1 MSLPALCI
9 RRPVFTV
16 MLILL
21 PVIFGL
27 IALRRMGV
35 GLFPNVD
42 LPIVLVTVNRPGAS
56 ADEMETGVT
65 KLLEEEINTISEIDE
80 LRSVSTEGLCQI
92 TVVFKLS
99 KSGDVGFQEVQSKVD
114 RLRARLPSGTEAPLL
129 EKFDVNAAPV
139 LTVAISGERPLRE
152 LTEIAIKEIGE
163 ELSGAAGVGAVTV
176 VGGRRRAIN
185 VTVDARRL
193 DAFDLSI
200 AQVRDGLRAE
210 NVELPGGRVAQER
223 RELVLRTLGRV
234 TDPRELAE
242 VIVANRGGQPVRV
255 KDLGRPADGQGEEV
269 VADTFEEPRTIARL
283 NGRNSVTLV
292 VQKQSGTNTVEVID
306 AVKARLAQ
314 VEATFA
320 RTGRGDVHL
329 EVIRDQSIFVKRS
342 LHEVQVHLMLGAGLV
357 VLTIL
362 LFLRDWRATLI
373 AAVAIPTSLLAAFPV
388 MSWFHLTIDNITLIA
403 LVLVI
408 GIVIDD
414 AVIVIENVFR
424 WIHERGRPPLEA
436 ALEGTKEITLAVVAT
451 TLSLTVIFVPIAFMS
466 GTVGLFLRAFGITCS
481 VCILVSM
488 VVSLTLTPML
498 SSRMLKRAKGGDG
511 GSVARH
517 AAGGDDDA
525 HDHPRTAGVYGW
537 LIERPWLL
545 VLRASMRQRWIVVL
559 ASIVS
564 VASIFPWPVFH
575 FRGLGGMVGLD
586 FVPKDDQS
594 EFQLA
599 LIAPEGWSLERVD
612 GVVRTIE
619 ERVRSW
625 PEVTD
630 VLTQIGDTTGR
641 IAKGE
646 GAVTSATIYI
656 RLVSLE
662 ERRTPFTQFDLMA
675 RARKLLQDDPDLRSS
690 VQIVKAVSG
699 GGFSNNDLE
708 FLLIGPDLDA
718 LHEYADR
725 MLKQLRTLPG
735 LADLDTTLSDR
746 RPELRVAVDRERA
759 NDLGVSISTV
769 AATLRTLVGGEIV
782 SDYKDLQTGEQY
794 DVWLRARG
802 IDRGDPEAIGNLAI
816 PTTSGRLVPL
826 ASVATAGEG
835 LGPAQIDR
843 AARQRKIS
851 LVANLAGM
859 PTAAATAAF
868 MKAFA
873 DLDAPPTYSL
883 VATGSAKNAAES
895 NQAFVFAFGLSLVLM
910 YMILAAQFESFV
922 HPITILLAVPLT
934 IPFAL
939 VSQLLFGTPLTLFSL
954 LGLFL
959 LFGIVKKNGILQVD
973 YVNTLRARAA
983 ADRTVVPA
991 LYREGDA
998 ARARGGFERWVCRLP
1013 ERKRVRLWAILESNR
1028 VRLRP
1033 ILMTT
1038 IMLVAA
1044 MVPIALGKG
1053 PGAANRADMAK
1064 VIIGG
1069 QSLSL
1074 LLSLLITPVAY
1085 SLFDDLSPR
1094 SRNSRNFRQ
1103 TEPREELGGGPAG
1116 E

>member
-9 RRPVFTV
+9 KRPVFTV

-42 LPIVLVTVNRPGAS
+42 LPIVLVTANRPGAS

-80 LRSVSTEGLCQI
+80 LRSVSTEGLSQI

-114 RLRARLPSGTEAPLL
+114 RLRSRLPSGTEAPLL
-129 EKFDVNAAPV
+129 EKFDVSAAPV
-139 LTVAISGERPLRE
+139 LTVAVSGTRPLRE
-152 LTEIAIKEIGE
+152 LTEISVKEIGE
-163 ELSGAAGVGAVTV
+163 ELAGAAGVGSVTV

-185 VTVDARRL
+185 VTIDARRL
-193 DAFDLSI
+193 DAYDLSI
-200 AQVRDGLRAE
+200 EEVRQALRAE
-210 NVELPGGRVAQER
+210 NVELPGGRVAQDR
-223 RELVLRTLGRV
+223 RELVLRTLGCV
-234 TDPRELAE
+234 TDPRELAD
-242 VIVANRGGQPVRV
+242 VIVANRDGQPVRV
-255 KDLGRPADGQGEEV
+255 KDLGGSAGGSAAGDRQDV
-269 VADTFEEPRTIARL
+269 VEDTFEEPRTIARL

-314 VEATFA
+314 IEVTFA
-320 RTGRGDVHL
+320 RTGRTDVRL

-342 LHEVQVHLMLGAGLV
+342 LHEVQVHLMLGAALV
-357 VLTIL
+357 VLTIM

-424 WIHERGRPPLEA
+424 WIHEHGAAPLEA

-498 SSRMLKRAKGGDG
+498 SSRMLKRAKRDHASAAVASDG
-511 GSVARH
+511 EHQSSIE
-517 AAGGDDDA
+517 
-525 HDHPRTAGVYGW
+525 DHRASGVYGW
-537 LIERPWLL
+537 LIEKPWLS

-559 ASIVS
+559 ASLAC
-564 VASIFPWPVFH
+564 VASIFPWPLLH
-575 FRGLGGMVGLD
+575 FRGLGAMVGLD

-599 LIAPEGWSLERVD
+599 LIAPEGWSLERTD
-612 GVVRTIE
+612 EVVRSIE
-619 ERVRSW
+619 ERIRAW

-630 VLTQIGDTTGR
+630 LLTQIGDTSGR
-641 IAKGE
+641 VAKGE
-646 GAVTSATIYI
+646 GPVTPASIYI
-656 RLVSLE
+656 RLVPLE
-662 ERRTPFTQFDLMA
+662 ERHGAFTQFDLMA
-675 RARKLLQDDPDLRSS
+675 RARTLMHDYPDLRSS

-708 FLLIGPDLDA
+708 FLLIGPDLVT
-718 LHEYADR
+718 LHDYADR

-782 SDYKDLQTGEQY
+782 SDYKDEQVGEQY

-802 IDRGDPEAIGNLAI
+802 IDRGDQEAIANLAI
-816 PTTSGRLVPL
+816 PTAGGRLVPL
-826 ASVATAGEG
+826 ASVASAHEG

-859 PTAAATAAF
+859 PTAAATQAF
-868 MKAFA
+868 FKAFA
-873 DLDAPPTYSL
+873 ELDAPPTYAL

-973 YVNTLRARAA
+973 YANTLRARAA
-983 ADRTVVPA
+983 ADPAAVPA
-991 LYREGDA
+991 LYRSGDA
-998 ARARGGFERWVCRLP
+998 RSARNGFERWVCRLP
-1013 ERKRVRLWAILESNR
+1013 AHQRIRLWAVLESNR

-1053 PGAANRADMAK
+1053 SGVANRVDMAK

-1069 QSLSL
+1069 QSLFL
-1074 LLSLLITPVAY
+1074 LFSLLITPVAY
-1085 SLFDDLSPR
+1085 SLFDDLSP
-1094 SRNSRNFRQ
+1094 SS
-1103 TEPREELGGGPAG
+1103 
-1116 E
+1116 

>member
-27 IALRRMGV
+27 IALERMGV

-42 LPIVLVTVNRPGAS
+42 LPIVLVTVNRPGTS

-114 RLRARLPSGTEAPLL
+114 RLRSRLPSGTEAPIL

-139 LTVAISGERPLRE
+139 LTVAVSGVRPLRE
-152 LTEIAIKEIGE
+152 LTEISVKEIGE
-163 ELSGAAGVGAVTV
+163 ELAGAAGVGAVTV
-176 VGGRRRAIN
+176 VGGRRRAVN

-200 AQVRDGLRAE
+200 EQVREALRNE

-234 TDPRELAE
+234 TDPGELAD
-242 VIVANRGGQPVRV
+242 VIVANRDGQPVRV
-255 KDLGRPADGQGEEV
+255 KDLGGDDA

-283 NGRNSVTLV
+283 NGRNAVTLV

-314 VEATFA
+314 IEAAFA
-320 RTGRGDVHL
+320 RTGRGDVRL

-342 LHEVQVHLMLGAGLV
+342 LHEVQVHLLLGAGLV

-388 MSWFHLTIDNITLIA
+388 MGAFHLTIDNITLIA

-436 ALEGTKEITLAVVAT
+436 ALEGTREITLAVVAT

-488 VVSLTLTPML
+488 AVSLTLTPML
-498 SSRMLKRAKGGDG
+498 SSRMLRRAKGGHGASGATDG
-511 GSVARH
+511 A
-517 AAGGDDDA
+517 A
-525 HDHPRTAGVYGW
+525 HDHARTAGVYGR
-537 LIERPWLL
+537 LIEAPWLT
-545 VLRASMRQRWIVVL
+545 VLRASMRHRWIVVL
-559 ASIVS
+559 ASLVS
-564 VASIFPWPVFH
+564 VASIFPWPILH
-575 FRGLGGMVGLD
+575 FRGLGAMVGLD

-612 GVVRTIE
+612 GVIQTIE
-619 ERVRSW
+619 ERVRAW

-630 VLTQIGDTTGR
+630 VLTQIGDTSGR
-641 IAKGE
+641 VAKGE
-646 GAVTSATIYI
+646 GAVTSATIYV
-656 RLVSLE
+656 RLVPLLE
-662 ERRTPFTQFDLMA
+662 RKTPFTQFDLMA
-675 RARKLLQDDPDLRSS
+675 RARHLLVDYPDLRSS

-708 FLLIGPDLDA
+708 FLLIGPDLNA
-718 LHEYADR
+718 LHDYADR
-725 MLKQLRTLPG
+725 MLKRLRTLPG

-746 RPELRVAVDRERA
+746 RPELRVTVDRERA

-769 AATLRTLVGGEIV
+769 ASTLRTLVGGEIV
-782 SDYKDLQTGEQY
+782 SDYKDLQNGEQY

-816 PTTSGRLVPL
+816 PTALNRLVPL

-868 MKAFA
+868 FQAFQA
-873 DLDAPPTYSL
+873 LDAPPTYSL

-895 NQAFVFAFGLSLVLM
+895 NQAFAFAFGLSLVLM

-983 ADRTVVPA
+983 ADPSIVPA
-991 LYREGDA
+991 LYREADA
-998 ARARGGFERWVCRLP
+998 ARARGGFEHWVCRLP
-1013 ERKRVRLWAILESNR
+1013 EPKRIRLWAILESNR

-1094 SRNSRNFRQ
+1094 SRRAARP
-1103 TEPREELGGGPAG
+1103 EALGGGPT
-1116 E
+1116 EE

>member
-114 RLRARLPSGTEAPLL
+114 RLRSRLPSGTEAPLL

-139 LTVAISGERPLRE
+139 LTVAVSGERPLRE

-163 ELSGAAGVGAVTV
+163 ELSGAAGVGSVTV

-234 TDPRELAE
+234 ADPRELAE

-255 KDLGRPADGQGEEV
+255 KDLGSPQDGRTSDGSAGGEEGAV
-269 VADTFEEPRTIARL
+269 VADAFEEPRTIARL

-292 VQKQSGTNTVEVID
+292 VQKQSGTNTVDVID

-320 RTGRGDVHL
+320 RTGRSDVRL

-342 LHEVQVHLMLGAGLV
+342 LHEVQVHLLLGAGLV

-498 SSRMLKRAKGGDG
+498 SSRMLRRAKGGDG
-511 GSVARH
+511 G
-517 AAGGDDDA
+517 GGDPGDA
-525 HDHPRTAGVYGW
+525 HDHARTAGVYGR
-537 LIERPWLL
+537 LIEAPWLL

-559 ASIVS
+559 LSIVS

-599 LIAPEGWSLERVD
+599 LIAPEGWSLGRVD
-612 GVVRTIE
+612 GVVKTIE
-619 ERVRSW
+619 ERVRAW

-656 RLVSLE
+656 RLVPLQD
-662 ERRTPFTQFDLMA
+662 RKNPFTQFDLMA
-675 RARKLLQDDPDLRSS
+675 RARKLLVDYPDLRSS

-708 FLLIGPDLDA
+708 FLLIGPDLA
-718 LHEYADR
+718 LLHDYAER

-782 SDYKDLQTGEQY
+782 SDYKDPQTGEQY

-868 MKAFA
+868 MQAFQA
-873 DLDAPPTYSL
+873 LDAPPTYAL

-895 NQAFVFAFGLSLVLM
+895 NQAFVFAFGLSLLLM

-922 HPITILLAVPLT
+922 HPVTILLAVPLT

-983 ADRTVVPA
+983 ADRSIVPA

-998 ARARGGFERWVCRLP
+998 ARARGSFERWVCRLP
-1013 ERKRVRLWAILESNR
+1013 EPKRIRLWAILESNR

-1094 SRNSRNFRQ
+1094 SRK
-1103 TEPREELGGGPAG
+1103 TERRESLGSGPAA